1 MNFISCMELNGFRMG
16 MKRGEF
22 RAWIK
27 GKNTISKWKSFK
39 NNLIMVDISNMGDD
53 SLEKNLPGYREKE
66 DPGTGHIFQCT
77 DSTDTVS
84 QKKRTETSVNGMWSW
99 FLYGRG
105 ASTGNL

>member
-39 NNLIMVDISNMGDD
+39 NNLIMVDISNMSDE
-53 SLEKNLPGYREKE
+53 SLEKICRDIEEKE
-66 DPGTGHIFQCT
+66 DSGAGSVFQCADCT
-77 DSTDTVS
+77 DAVSEKNRKRYQSLAGRDDLYNGRSTSAGDI
-84 QKKRTETSVNGMWSW
+84 
-99 FLYGRG
+99 
-105 ASTGNL
+105 